1 MLLFTLIHLLN
12 KTQSS
17 SDKAAFQKEH
27 DLPLPPLDE
36 LPDVTEQ
43 YQLDEFSRQ
52 HDNRELD
59 NQDLDNQDLD
69 AIKQVATSICSK
81 ETELH
86 KPIGRY

>member
-1 MLLFTLIHLLN
+1 MLLLCTLIYQ
-12 KTQSS
+12 TQSN
-17 SDKAAFQKEH
+17 SDKAAIQKEH

-52 HDNRELD
+52 HDNQELD
-59 NQDLDNQDLD
+59 NQELDV
-69 AIKQVATSICSK
+69 IKQVVTSNCSK

-86 KPIGRY
+86 KPIARY